1 LDPKDEKKNYKILNM
16 KNKLFYLVLSIII
29 LTVSCKK
36 EEEKSEAEIKD
47 EKENLLCR
55 KWEQTLLT
63 IDGDTSS
70 TPGLTSVIEFN
81 QDRSYLLFTTIT
93 DGNGEVIYDLVDTL
107 DWRWS
112 GEQYNS
118 VEVTALDNENEWIH
132 YDILELSEIKLI
144 LEQNSEVFGVLRYYY
159 KPE

>member
-118 VEVTALDNENEWIH
+118 IRRQVCIPA
-132 YDILELSEIKLI
+132 
-144 LEQNSEVFGVLRYYY
+144 
-159 KPE
+159 

>member
-1 LDPKDEKKNYKILNM
+1 M

>member
-1 LDPKDEKKNYKILNM
+1 M

-36 EEEKSEAEIKD
+36 EEEKSEAKNKD
-47 EKENLLCR
+47 EQENLLCR
-55 KWEQTLLT
+55 KWERTLLT
-63 IDGDTSS
+63 TDGDTTSS
-70 TPGLTSVIEFN
+70 AGMTSAIEIN
-81 QDRSYLLFTTIT
+81 QDRSFMMHTTIM
-93 DGNGEVIYDLVDTL
+93 DGDGDILYDFIDTL
-107 DWRWS
+107 AWRWS

-118 VEVTALDNENEWIH
+118 IEVTAVDNENEWIY

-144 LEQNSEVFGVLRYYY
+144 LEQNSETFGVLRYYY